1 MSTEAQHAAIQKE
14 SYKPGDFIFFEGDI
28 ENHFYIVET
37 GVVKIFTK
45 DNQGQR
51 IPILEVVDGES
62 FGEFA
67 LISNSPR
74 SATAQALTDV
84 TLVRVSEQGFKE
96 LMGDLPTWAECMLKS
111 FVERLQ
117 NMTEK
122 VRELEQEKKINRP
135 L

>member
-1 MSTEAQHAAIQKE
+1 MSDALSAIQKE
-14 SYKPGDFIFFEGDI
+14 TYKPGDYIFFEGDI

-37 GVVKIFTK
+37 GVVHIFTK
-45 DNQGQR
+45 DNMGKK
-51 IPILEVVDGES
+51 IPIVDIVDGES

-74 SATAQALTDV
+74 SATAQAVTDV
-84 TLVRVSEQGFKE
+84 VLVKVSEEGFKQ
-96 LMGDLPTWAECMLKS
+96 LMSELPTWAECMLKS

-122 VRELEQEKKINRP
+122 IRDLERLKSQE
-135 L
+135 